1 MPTSSIFPLKVP
13 NQSKLSQFV
22 EWYENFHTTTNPDTG
37 RKRKGNVKKFL
48 LEELENLLTTGKASI
63 QLSKVLEE
71 FKQSSLLSPEIQQA
85 KQNLSESDFIKFV
98 ELMEKVKT
106 GS

>member
-1 MPTSSIFPLKVP
+1 MPTSFIFPLKVP

-37 RKRKGNVKKFL
+37 RKRKGNVKKFI
-48 LEELENLLTTGKASI
+48 LEELENLLNTGKAST
-63 QLSKVLEE
+63 QFSKIVED
-71 FKQSSLLSPEIQQA
+71 FKQASLLSPEIQQA
-85 KQNLSESDFIKFV
+85 KQNLSESDFLKFI
-98 ELMEKVKT
+98 ELMEKAKS